1 MSKSYS
7 FGRVTRFH
15 CVVVLH
21 DPTLFWIWRNGG
33 SEEFRVRDDVEIK
46 VFMHLYSPL
55 LFQLLSICF
64 LLKISQVIWSTK
76 CILKN
81 IPLLSEGRIRSCPY
95 EQVLSILVLVSNCKL
110 GWGGVSGAKA
120 DCWSLSYTFVAP
132 AALSWSGLLGSL
144 FLNSISLQVWSILTE
159 SYSSFCYRKPFLFSL
174 LSSLSNY
181 RSLTQC
187 ASMQSYICTTTWCF
201 LLASTLLPTGVPLIL
216 FEVDGRYA
224 SL

>member
-110 GWGGVSGAKA
+110 GWGGVSLEQRQTV
-120 DCWSLSYTFVAP
+120 DPCPRHLWH
-132 AALSWSGLLGSL
+132 
-144 FLNSISLQVWSILTE
+144 
-159 SYSSFCYRKPFLFSL
+159 
-174 LSSLSNY
+174 
-181 RSLTQC
+181 
-187 ASMQSYICTTTWCF
+187 
-201 LLASTLLPTGVPLIL
+201 LLPCPGVGFLALCSWIP
-216 FEVDGRYA
+216 FPFKSGQF
-224 SL
+224 

>member
-110 GWGGVSGAKA
+110 GWGG
-120 DCWSLSYTFVAP
+120 CLWSKGRLLIPVLDICGTCCLVLEWASWLFVLEFHFP
-132 AALSWSGLLGSL
+132 
-144 FLNSISLQVWSILTE
+144 
-159 SYSSFCYRKPFLFSL
+159 
-174 LSSLSNY
+174 SSLVNSN
-181 RSLTQC
+181 RKLLF
-187 ASMQSYICTTTWCF
+187 F
-201 LLASTLLPTGVPLIL
+201 LL
-216 FEVDGRYA
+216 
-224 SL
+224 